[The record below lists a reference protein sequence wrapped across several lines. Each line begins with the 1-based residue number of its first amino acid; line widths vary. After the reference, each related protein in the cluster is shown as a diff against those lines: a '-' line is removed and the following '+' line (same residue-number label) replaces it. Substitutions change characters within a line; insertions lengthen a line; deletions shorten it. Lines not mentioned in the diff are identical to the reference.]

1 MIAKVSLSPK
11 KQNKTMKLPQLSSS
25 LLAGLHCFSVV
36 AETMSFTRA
45 AEELHL
51 TQSAV
56 SHRIKK
62 LEQRL
67 EVSLFVRRPRHL
79 SLTNEGEQ
87 LKLVVTEQFSAI
99 SFKLLELNRAKPVGD
114 FIISAPPTFSQKW
127 LVPKLAQFAEAFPDV
142 TLHLRTRNDLID
154 FKAEAFDCAIYFGH
168 GRYNGLTSHHLMDD
182 AIVPVCSPEY
192 AERHS
197 LFNNPDKLAQCQLL
211 HDAAPWASAS
221 LSDEWLYWANANGIE
236 LNGTNH
242 SFDRADLAL
251 DAATCGMGVAIGRI
265 AYIQDYLMS
274 GRLVAPVDRPV
285 KSPYSFFLVYREQHQ
300 GNAKILAF
308 KKWLESQL
316 NSLNY

>member
-1 MIAKVSLSPK
+1 
-11 KQNKTMKLPQLSSS
+11 MKLPQLSSS

-45 AEELHL
+45 AQELHL

-67 EVSLFVRRPRHL
+67 DVSLFVRRPRHL

-99 SFKLLELNRAKPVGD
+99 SMKLQEINRAKPSGD
-114 FIISAPPTFSQKW
+114 FIVSAPPTFAQKW
-127 LVPKLAQFAEAFPDV
+127 LVPRLHAFTERFPDI
-142 TLHLRTRNDLID
+142 TFHLRTRNDLID

-168 GRYNGLTSHHLMDD
+168 GRYTGLVSQHLMDD
-182 AIVPVCSPEY
+182 AIVPVCSPRY
-192 AERHS
+192 AERHG
-197 LFNNPDKLAQCQLL
+197 LFDQPEKLAQCQLL

-221 LSDEWLYWANANGIE
+221 LSDEWSYWANTNGIT

-251 DAATCGMGVAIGRI
+251 EAACGEMGVAIGRM
-265 AYIQDYLMS
+265 AYIQDYLS
-274 GRLVAPVDRPV
+274 TGRLVAPVDLPV
-285 KSPYSFFLVYREQHQ
+285 KSPFSFYLVYREEHQ

-308 KKWLESQL
+308 RHWLQNQL
-316 NSLNY
+316 DEK